1 MRENDSYDLE
11 DVEFYLCD
19 SDFELRWFLII
30 ILVKYEVDGFYV
42 LWWRDEKDI
51 DKDKDKHMGPTIWL

>member
-1 MRENDSYDLE
+1 MRIRMRENDSYDLE

-30 ILVKYEVDGFYV
+30 ILVKYENDGFYV
-42 LWWRDEKDI
+42 K
-51 DKDKDKHMGPTIWL
+51 